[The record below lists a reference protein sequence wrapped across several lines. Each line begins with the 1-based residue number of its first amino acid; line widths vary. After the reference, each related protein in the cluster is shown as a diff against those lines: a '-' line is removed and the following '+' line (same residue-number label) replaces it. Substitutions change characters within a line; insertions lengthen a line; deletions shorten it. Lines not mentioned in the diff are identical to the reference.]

1 MSALRPSYL
10 AVSYAPVFLRAA
22 LAITFLWA
30 GLGKIFATFPVK
42 GEPAAVLA
50 NMGILTPNV
59 APPPAPPSDPAQ
71 PIPTPGASNAPT
83 NSGSPIA
90 AGPGLL
96 TLAQTAPVTSGPAQ
110 FTADDFGE
118 PVTVRR
124 LWGIALR
131 IHTAAHPS
139 AKADGS
145 AGSSTWPKALASG
158 LWPKYLALA
167 VLLAE
172 IGAGLAVAFGLFT
185 RVSGLSLAGVM
196 LGAIWLDQCTPAI
209 QSANTLLFV
218 LPNHDLWSVEGWR
231 PLLWQFSL
239 FSSAIALALIGPGVM
254 SADRAIE
261 AMRSSGKSKRPA
273 PIAPPA
279 GGAKGGS

>member
-10 AVSYAPVFLRAA
+10 AVSYAPVFLRAV

-30 GLGKIFATFPVK
+30 GLGKVFATFPVK

-50 NMGILTPNV
+50 NLGVITPNI
-59 APPPAPPSDPAQ
+59 APPPAPPSDPGQ
-71 PIPTPGASNAPT
+71 PIPTPGAAIPS
-83 NSGSPIA
+83 SHSR
-90 AGPGLL
+90 GLF

-110 FTADDFGE
+110 FTADDFAE
-118 PVTVRR
+118 PVKVRR
-124 LWGIALR
+124 VWGIALR
-131 IHTAAHPS
+131 IHTAANPPT
-139 AKADGS
+139 KADGTP
-145 AGSSTWPKALASG
+145 GSSTWPKALASG

-167 VLLAE
+167 VVFAELA
-172 IGAGLAVAFGLFT
+172 AGLAVALGLFT
-185 RVSGLSLAGVM
+185 RLSGLSLAGVM
-196 LGAIWLDQCTPAI
+196 LGAVWLDQCTPAI
-209 QSANTLLFV
+209 QAGSTFLFV
-218 LPNHDLWSVEGWR
+218 LPNHDLWSVDGWR

-239 FSSAIALALIGPGVM
+239 FSCAMALALIGPGVM

-261 AMRSSGKSKRPA
+261 AMRSAGKSKRPP